1 MHRYLKK
8 AVCYLAILIC
18 VPYFVTVFLN
28 GSGRGGSV
36 EVDETYVRVE
46 SSESG
51 DGSGNGADIADG
63 DGLDGSAKSRGLEN
77 RDSSGD
83 RDVDDDGVD
92 KKNAETGGDSGSKEK
107 NGNDNNSNESM
118 NGNGAEGESEKGA
131 DSGDSGSKER
141 NGNDSNS
148 RDSRKI
154 IEMPL
159 EDYGISVM
167 AKEMPGSYK
176 KEAWKA
182 QAVLVRTSICE
193 KMNQDGSDTVLEQN
207 YLTDAQ
213 KKQLWGN
220 NKYYSY
226 YNKLKKAWEE
236 TDGEILTWKGKP
248 AYAPFCRLTNGS
260 TRDAKESLGEE
271 YPYLK
276 KVTCPK
282 DLENEWQIQTTMV
295 KDLDAKVT
303 ALDSAGYVKKVRIG
317 KEIMSGEAFREKYH
331 LASSS
336 FILQKYDGK
345 LRIITCGVGHG
356 YGMSQYTANEMAK
369 KGKTY
374 KEILGYFYKKTK
386 IREVAEIVQ
395 GE

>member
-18 VPYFVTVFLN
+18 VPYFVTAFLN

-63 DGLDGSAKSRGLEN
+63 DENGGGSKNRDGSGG
-77 RDSSGD
+77 RDT
-83 RDVDDDGVD
+83 DVDGVD
-92 KKNAETGGDSGSKEK
+92 KKNVG
-107 NGNDNNSNESM
+107 
-118 NGNGAEGESEKGA
+118 
-131 DSGDSGSKER
+131 
-141 NGNDSNS
+141 
-148 RDSRKI
+148 SRKI

-159 EDYGISVM
+159 EDYGIGVM
-167 AKEMPGSYK
+167 AKEMPGSYR

-182 QAVLVRTSICE
+182 QAVLVRTAIC
-193 KMNQDGSDTVLEQN
+193 KRMNHDGSDTVLEQS

-213 KKQLWGN
+213 KKQLWGS

-260 TRDAKESLGEE
+260 TRDAIESLGEE

-282 DLENEWQIQTTMV
+282 DLENEWQIQTTME
-295 KDLDAKVT
+295 KKLDAKVT
-303 ALDSAGYVKKVRIG
+303 ALDSAGYVKKVRVG
-317 KEIMSGEAFREKYH
+317 EEIMSGEAFREKYH
-331 LASSS
+331 LVSSS
-336 FILQKYDGK
+336 FILQKYAGK

-395 GE
+395 GEGGRKNQVGK

>member
-8 AVCYLAILIC
+8 SVCYLAILIC
-18 VPYFVTVFLN
+18 VPYFVTAFLN

-51 DGSGNGADIADG
+51 DGSGNGADIVDG
-63 DGLDGSAKSRGLEN
+63 EENGGGSKNRDGSG
-77 RDSSGD
+77 G
-83 RDVDDDGVD
+83 RDVDDDSV
-92 KKNAETGGDSGSKEK
+92 KN
-107 NGNDNNSNESM
+107 
-118 NGNGAEGESEKGA
+118 
-131 DSGDSGSKER
+131 SGSKER
-141 NGNDSNS
+141 NGNNSNLRGS
-148 RDSRKI
+148 KKI

-167 AKEMPGSYK
+167 AKEMPGSYR

-193 KMNQDGSDTVLEQN
+193 KMNQDGSDTVLEQS

-213 KKQLWGN
+213 KKQLWGS

-260 TRDAKESLGEE
+260 TRDAIESLGEE

-282 DLENEWQIQTTMV
+282 DLENEWQIQTTME
-295 KDLDAKVT
+295 KKLDAKVT
-303 ALDSAGYVKKVRIG
+303 ALDSAGYVKKVRVG
-317 KEIMSGEAFREKYH
+317 EEIMSGEAFREKYH

-395 GE
+395 GEGGRKNQVGK

>member
-18 VPYFVTVFLN
+18 VPYFVTAFLN

-63 DGLDGSAKSRGLEN
+63 DENGGGSKNRDGSGG
-77 RDSSGD
+77 RDT
-83 RDVDDDGVD
+83 DVDGVD
-92 KKNAETGGDSGSKEK
+92 KKNAG
-107 NGNDNNSNESM
+107 
-118 NGNGAEGESEKGA
+118 
-131 DSGDSGSKER
+131 
-141 NGNDSNS
+141 
-148 RDSRKI
+148 SRKI

-159 EDYGISVM
+159 EDYGIGVM
-167 AKEMPGSYK
+167 AKEMPGSYR

-182 QAVLVRTSICE
+182 QAVLVRTAIC
-193 KMNQDGSDTVLEQN
+193 KRMNHDGSDTVLEQS

-213 KKQLWGN
+213 KKQLWGS

-260 TRDAKESLGEE
+260 TRDAIESLGEE

-282 DLENEWQIQTTMV
+282 DLENEWQIQTTME
-295 KDLDAKVT
+295 KKLDAKVT
-303 ALDSAGYVKKVRIG
+303 ALDSAGYVKKVRVG
-317 KEIMSGEAFREKYH
+317 EEIMSGEAFREKYH

-336 FILQKYDGK
+336 FILQKYAGK

-395 GE
+395 GEGGRKNQVGK

>member
-18 VPYFVTVFLN
+18 VPYFVTAFLN

-63 DGLDGSAKSRGLEN
+63 DENGGGSKNRDGSG
-77 RDSSGD
+77 G
-83 RDVDDDGVD
+83 RDVDDDSV
-92 KKNAETGGDSGSKEK
+92 KNSGSKEK
-107 NGNDNNSNESM
+107 NGNNSNLR
-118 NGNGAEGESEKGA
+118 
-131 DSGDSGSKER
+131 GSK
-141 NGNDSNS
+141 
-148 RDSRKI
+148 KI

-159 EDYGISVM
+159 EDYGIGVM
-167 AKEMPGSYK
+167 AKEMPGSYR

-182 QAVLVRTSICE
+182 QAVLVRTAIC
-193 KMNQDGSDTVLEQN
+193 KRMNHDGSDTVLEQS

-213 KKQLWGN
+213 KKQLWGS

-260 TRDAKESLGEE
+260 TRDAIERSEE
-271 YPYLK
+271 QH
-276 KVTCPK
+276 V
-282 DLENEWQIQTTMV
+282 
-295 KDLDAKVT
+295 
-303 ALDSAGYVKKVRIG
+303 
-317 KEIMSGEAFREKYH
+317 
-331 LASSS
+331 
-336 FILQKYDGK
+336 
-345 LRIITCGVGHG
+345 
-356 YGMSQYTANEMAK
+356 
-369 KGKTY
+369 
-374 KEILGYFYKKTK
+374 
-386 IREVAEIVQ
+386 
-395 GE
+395 

>member
-1 MHRYLKK
+1 
-8 AVCYLAILIC
+8 
-18 VPYFVTVFLN
+18 
-28 GSGRGGSV
+28 
-36 EVDETYVRVE
+36 
-46 SSESG
+46 
-51 DGSGNGADIADG
+51 
-63 DGLDGSAKSRGLEN
+63 
-77 RDSSGD
+77 
-83 RDVDDDGVD
+83 
-92 KKNAETGGDSGSKEK
+92 
-107 NGNDNNSNESM
+107 
-118 NGNGAEGESEKGA
+118 
-131 DSGDSGSKER
+131 
-141 NGNDSNS
+141 
-148 RDSRKI
+148 
-154 IEMPL
+154 MPL
-159 EDYGISVM
+159 EDYGIGVM
-167 AKEMPGSYK
+167 AKEMPGSYR

-182 QAVLVRTSICE
+182 QAVLVRTAIC
-193 KMNQDGSDTVLEQN
+193 KRMNHDGSDTVLEQS

-213 KKQLWGN
+213 KKQLWGS

-260 TRDAKESLGEE
+260 TRDAIESLGEE

-282 DLENEWQIQTTMV
+282 DLENEWQIQTTME
-295 KDLDAKVT
+295 KKLDAKVT
-303 ALDSAGYVKKVRIG
+303 ALDSAGYVKKVRVG
-317 KEIMSGEAFREKYH
+317 EEIMSGEAFREKYH

-336 FILQKYDGK
+336 FILQKYAGK

-395 GE
+395 GEGGRKNQVGK

>member
-8 AVCYLAILIC
+8 AIGYLAILIC

-28 GSGRGGSV
+28 GSGRAGSA
-36 EVDETYVRVE
+36 EVDATYVRVVQY
-46 SSESG
+46 
-51 DGSGNGADIADG
+51 GSGNGTHAADG
-63 DGLDGSAKSRGLEN
+63 DDSEGSGNA
-77 RDSSGD
+77 GD
-83 RDVDDDGVD
+83 
-92 KKNAETGGDSGSKEK
+92 
-107 NGNDNNSNESM
+107 
-118 NGNGAEGESEKGA
+118 
-131 DSGDSGSKER
+131 
-141 NGNDSNS
+141 
-148 RDSRKI
+148 RKI

-182 QAVLVRTSICE
+182 QAVLVRTAICE
-193 KMNQDGSDTVLEQN
+193 KMNQDGRDTVLERS

-213 KKQLWGN
+213 KKQLWGS

-226 YNKLKKAWEE
+226 YNKLTKAWEE

-248 AYAPFCRLTNGS
+248 AYVPFCRLTNGS

-282 DLENEWQIQTTMV
+282 DLEDEWQIQTTMV
-295 KDLDAKVT
+295 KNLDAKVT
-303 ALDSAGYVKKVRIG
+303 ALDSAGYVKKVRVG
-317 KEIMSGEAFREKYH
+317 EETMNGEAFREKYH

-374 KEILGYFYKKTK
+374 KEILDYFYKKTE
-386 IREVAEIVQ
+386 ILEVAEIVQ

>member
-18 VPYFVTVFLN
+18 VPYFVTAFLN

-63 DGLDGSAKSRGLEN
+63 DENGGGSKNRDGSG
-77 RDSSGD
+77 G
-83 RDVDDDGVD
+83 RDVDDDSV
-92 KKNAETGGDSGSKEK
+92 KN
-107 NGNDNNSNESM
+107 
-118 NGNGAEGESEKGA
+118 
-131 DSGDSGSKER
+131 SGSKER
-141 NGNDSNS
+141 NGNNSNLRGS
-148 RDSRKI
+148 KKI

-193 KMNQDGSDTVLEQN
+193 KMNQDGSDTVLEQS

-213 KKQLWGN
+213 KKHLWGS

-276 KVTCPK
+276 KVACPK
-282 DLENEWQIQTTMV
+282 DLENEWQIQTTMEEN
-295 KDLDAKVT
+295 LDAKVT
-303 ALDSAGYVKKVRIG
+303 ALDSAGYVKKVRVG
-317 KEIMSGEAFREKYH
+317 EEIISGEAFREKYY

-356 YGMSQYTANEMAK
+356 YGMSQYTANEM
-369 KGKTY
+369 GKTY

-395 GE
+395 GEGGRKNQVGK

>member
-1 MHRYLKK
+1 MR
-8 AVCYLAILIC
+8 
-18 VPYFVTVFLN
+18 
-28 GSGRGGSV
+28 
-36 EVDETYVRVE
+36 
-46 SSESG
+46 
-51 DGSGNGADIADG
+51 
-63 DGLDGSAKSRGLEN
+63 
-77 RDSSGD
+77 
-83 RDVDDDGVD
+83 
-92 KKNAETGGDSGSKEK
+92 GSK
-107 NGNDNNSNESM
+107 
-118 NGNGAEGESEKGA
+118 
-131 DSGDSGSKER
+131 
-141 NGNDSNS
+141 
-148 RDSRKI
+148 KI

-182 QAVLVRTSICE
+182 QAVLVRTAIC
-193 KMNQDGSDTVLEQN
+193 KRMNHDGSDTVLEQS

-213 KKQLWGN
+213 KKQLWGS

-282 DLENEWQIQTTMV
+282 DLENEWQIQTTME
-295 KDLDAKVT
+295 KKLDAKVT
-303 ALDSAGYVKKVRIG
+303 ALDSAGYVKKVRVG
-317 KEIMSGEAFREKYH
+317 EEIMSGEAFREKYH

-395 GE
+395 GEGGRKNQVGK

>member
-18 VPYFVTVFLN
+18 VPYFVTAFLN

-63 DGLDGSAKSRGLEN
+63 DENGGGSKN
-77 RDSSGD
+77 RDSSGG
-83 RDVDDDGVD
+83 RDVDDDSV
-92 KKNAETGGDSGSKEK
+92 KNSGSKEK
-107 NGNDNNSNESM
+107 NGNNSNLR
-118 NGNGAEGESEKGA
+118 
-131 DSGDSGSKER
+131 GSK
-141 NGNDSNS
+141 
-148 RDSRKI
+148 KI

-182 QAVLVRTSICE
+182 QAVLVRTAIC
-193 KMNQDGSDTVLEQN
+193 KRMNHDGSDTVLEQS

-213 KKQLWGN
+213 KKQLWGS

-260 TRDAKESLGEE
+260 TRDAIESLGEE

-282 DLENEWQIQTTMV
+282 DLENEWQIQTTME
-295 KDLDAKVT
+295 KKLDAKVT
-303 ALDSAGYVKKVRIG
+303 ALDSAGYVKKVRVG
-317 KEIMSGEAFREKYH
+317 EEIMKRSGRN
-331 LASSS
+331 
-336 FILQKYDGK
+336 
-345 LRIITCGVGHG
+345 IIWRRRV
-356 YGMSQYTANEMAK
+356 
-369 KGKTY
+369 
-374 KEILGYFYKKTK
+374 LFYKNTL
-386 IREVAEIVQ
+386 ENCALSHAVSDMDTE
-395 GE
+395 